1 MEVDSMHGAIE
12 HAEKHI
18 TITSMRQWLTV
29 FSMARSNR
37 NRHKSKKN
45 APLKE
50 AYRVKELK
58 VPRL

>member
-1 MEVDSMHGAIE
+1 MHGTIE

-29 FSMARSNR
+29 FSMARSNG
-37 NRHKSKKN
+37 NRHKLIKEKCAFERGIQSKG
-45 APLKE
+45 
-50 AYRVKELK
+50 VK